1 MKTLSPVT
9 PAAFFSQLYPPR
21 TVFMPRTNLHH
32 VRWVYEDDYRLDAS
46 TGVILTAMGN
56 MPLVC
61 HRNAATASI
70 VEFLRQAGLKLSSN
84 ITTYQT
90 EAEAVAI
97 ALHHIRQGE
106 KLVYFYPPPPALDSS
121 DGLAVPVPL
130 YNRLNDKANLA
141 HLVDVNFLPRHRMV
155 PTKDL
160 LQLLDCLP
168 GEKVFIK
175 ACNPGAS
182 GSGMDVIYC
191 PDTESRIKALE
202 WMETRLEG
210 LSGIRIEEEV
220 AVGSCWCLNMAVLE
234 SEVRYLGAATQL
246 FSEPARQCG
255 SRIDPDDLPSDPVV
269 SIAMAVAERARK
281 MGFRG
286 VAGFDIGVNS
296 YGHPYVFDLN
306 FRVVGSTMQVLLHES
321 AVRRTG
327 ARISQS
333 WRSMVKGTLAPAL
346 ECISDFARRG
356 QFIPV
361 GLFEMTPATG
371 GKSIIAGM
379 IVAPTLAEIESI
391 TDSMQTALRNYL

>member
-9 PAAFFSQLYPPR
+9 PTAFFSQLYPPR

-46 TGVILTAMGN
+46 TGITLTAMGN
-56 MPLVC
+56 MPLIC
-61 HRNAATASI
+61 HQNAATASI
-70 VEFLRQAGLKLSSN
+70 MKFLRQTGLEPSSN
-84 ITTYQT
+84 ITTYET

-97 ALHHIRQGE
+97 ARHHIRQGE
-106 KLVYFYPPPPALDSS
+106 KLAYFYPPPSALESS
-121 DGLAVPVPL
+121 DGLVVPVPL

-141 HLVDVNFLPRHRMV
+141 HLADIKFLPRHRMV
-155 PTKDL
+155 ATNDL
-160 LQLLDCLP
+160 FQLLDFLP

-182 GSGMDVIYC
+182 GFGKDVLYC
-191 PDTESRIKALE
+191 PDTESRVKALK
-202 WMETRLEG
+202 WIETRLEG

-220 AVGSCWCLNMAVLE
+220 AVGSCWCLSMAVLE
-234 SEVRYLGAATQL
+234 SGVRYLGAATQL
-246 FSEPARQCG
+246 FSEPAKQCG

-286 VAGFDIGVNS
+286 VAGFDIGVNTH
-296 YGHPYVFDLN
+296 GQPYVFDLN
-306 FRVVGSTMQVLLHES
+306 FRVAGSTMQVLLHES

-327 ARISQS
+327 AKISQS
-333 WRSMVKGTLAPAL
+333 WRRMVKGTLAPAL
-346 ECISDFARRG
+346 ESISDFARRG
-356 QFIPV
+356 QFLPFS
-361 GLFEMTPATG
+361 LFEMTPATG

-379 IVAPTLAEIESI
+379 VVAATLDEIESI
-391 TDSMQTALRNYL
+391 TVGMENALRNFL